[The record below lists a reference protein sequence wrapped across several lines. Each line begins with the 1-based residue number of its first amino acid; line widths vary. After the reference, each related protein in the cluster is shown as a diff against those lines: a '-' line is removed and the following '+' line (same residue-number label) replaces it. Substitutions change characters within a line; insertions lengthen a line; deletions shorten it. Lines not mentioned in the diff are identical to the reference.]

1 MMARVNY
8 TYKNPHPSKGQ
19 IAVRYGD
26 PVNMD
31 WSKYRKAR
39 ARSDRFRSR
48 ARSLP
53 SFVSALPIKAIA
65 CYFLVMAL
73 LVFSTG
79 SMNYF
84 SPSAVVEF
92 LQSSTGNYDI
102 VRSMQAVIRV
112 GNFSG
117 AWSPTN
123 FSSLLIAKMA
133 SLSILLHD
141 ISQTFVQL
149 GNFLN
154 PANFARPQDSYDSP
168 WEWSVPPAPA
178 SA

>member
-1 MMARVNY
+1 MMSRVNY
-8 TYKNPHPSKGQ
+8 TYKSPHPSKGQ
-19 IAVRYGD
+19 ITVRYGD

-31 WSKYRKAR
+31 WSKHRKAR

-48 ARSLP
+48 VRSLP

-73 LVFSTG
+73 LVFSVG

-84 SPSAVVEF
+84 SPSAFIEF
-92 LQSSTGNYDI
+92 LQNSTSGYNIVKSIQRVIKVWDFSDIGNPSDFVFVLVATGLNYTLLLRDI
-102 VRSMQAVIRV
+102 
-112 GNFSG
+112 GG
-117 AWSPTN
+117 T
-123 FSSLLIAKMA
+123 IAE
-133 SLSILLHD
+133 LSD
-141 ISQTFVQL
+141 
-149 GNFLN
+149 FLN
-154 PANFARPQDSYDSP
+154 PTLFSRSQDSYDSP